1 VDVISKVADDFIF
14 DLNDSDSR
22 EIMNSKIIREDFNF
36 DAANLGGLIG
46 LRHNEDN
53 PVISTNNGYFLPS
66 KSHPNNI
73 LQNSD
78 ELDQGDFNNSLDKD
92 GHSTL
97 LSIPLIPKVV
107 AACCFPSYYSAR

>member
-1 VDVISKVADDFIF
+1 
-14 DLNDSDSR
+14 
-22 EIMNSKIIREDFNF
+22 MNSEIIREDFNF

-66 KSHPNNI
+66 KFHPNNR

-78 ELDQGDFNNSLDKD
+78 ELEQGDY
-92 GHSTL
+92 T
-97 LSIPLIPKVV
+97 IY
-107 AACCFPSYYSAR
+107 AMSAVKLWGIKE